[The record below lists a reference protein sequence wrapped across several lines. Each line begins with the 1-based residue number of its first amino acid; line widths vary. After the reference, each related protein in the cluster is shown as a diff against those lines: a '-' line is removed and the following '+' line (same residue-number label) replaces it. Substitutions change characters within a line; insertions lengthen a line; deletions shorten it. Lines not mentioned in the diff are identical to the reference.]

1 MLINQVSEIQEIL
14 SPELDLL
21 VFEGRNVELKIL
33 IDILTLMTESTY
45 CWLSDHLDSR
55 RDICFA

>member
-21 VFEGRNVELKIL
+21 VFEGRNVELKIF
-33 IDILTLMTESTY
+33 S
-45 CWLSDHLDSR
+45 
-55 RDICFA
+55 